1 MGCGNQCHSSVIG
14 PLFALVDCNNFYVS
28 CERVFNPKLHR
39 RPVVVLSNNDGC
51 VVARSEEVKALGI
64 PMGIPYF
71 RVRELLEDHQAAVL
85 SSNYTLYADMS
96 DRVMQTLATFTP
108 SLEIYSIDEAFL
120 SLQGLSGASSDV
132 GRRIRRTVLQ
142 WTGIPVSVGIAPT
155 KTLAKIAN
163 HWAKNHADL
172 EGVFDLSRTECLPS
186 ILEQIDVEK
195 VWGIGRRLS
204 EKLRPLGIRTALH
217 LAQAD
222 AGWIQK
228 RFSVSAARTVLELRG
243 QVCFRLEESPE
254 ANQNI
259 MVSRSF
265 GQPVRTLEHLQEAV
279 SSYLS
284 RAAEKLRQQKLCAQ
298 ILTVFARNSPFG
310 SAPFCAPSASFI
322 FETATQ
328 STLEMMKAAQTLL
341 PRVYRPN
348 VAFHKA
354 GVLLSGLV
362 PADKVQPNLF
372 DNLPVRR
379 RDSRLMQVLD
389 RLNAAK
395 KQVFFASEGIRQPWR
410 TIFRCKSP
418 AFTTRWSDLPIVS

>member
-1 MGCGNQCHSSVIG
+1 MGCGDQRHSSVIG
-14 PLFALVDCNNFYVS
+14 PLVALVDCNNFYVS
-28 CERVFNPKLHR
+28 CERVFNPKLRR

-51 VVARSEEVKALGI
+51 VVARSEEAKALGI

-71 RVRELLEDHQAAVL
+71 RVRELLQDHQAAVL

-96 DRVMQTLATFTP
+96 DRVMQALAAFTP

-120 SLQGLSGASSDV
+120 SLQGLSGDPLGL

-142 WTGIPVSVGIAPT
+142 WTGIPVSVGIAST

-163 HWAKNHADL
+163 HWAKKNAAL
-172 EGVFDLSRTECLPS
+172 EGVFDLSRVESLRS

-195 VWGIGRRLS
+195 VWGVGRRLS
-204 EKLRPLGIRTALH
+204 EKLRPLGIRNAWH

-222 AGWIQK
+222 AGWFQK
-228 RFSVSAARTVLELRG
+228 RFSVSIAKTILELRG
-243 QVCFRLEESPE
+243 QRCFCLEECPA

-259 MVSRSF
+259 RVSRSF
-265 GQPVRTLEHLQEAV
+265 GRPVCTLEHLQEAV
-279 SSYLS
+279 CTYLS
-284 RAAEKLRQQKLCAQ
+284 RAAEKLRQQNLCAQ
-298 ILTVFARNSPFG
+298 TLTIFAQNSPFG
-310 SAPFCAPSASFI
+310 QAPFCAPSASFL

-328 STLEMMKAAQTLL
+328 STLEMMKAAQALL
-341 PRVYRPN
+341 PRVYRQN

-372 DNLPVRR
+372 DDTTVRR

-389 RLNAAK
+389 RLNASG
-395 KQVFFASEGIRQPWR
+395 KQVFLASEGVRKPWQTTFHSR
-410 TIFRCKSP
+410 SP
-418 AFTTRWSDLPIVS
+418 AFTTRWDELPVVR